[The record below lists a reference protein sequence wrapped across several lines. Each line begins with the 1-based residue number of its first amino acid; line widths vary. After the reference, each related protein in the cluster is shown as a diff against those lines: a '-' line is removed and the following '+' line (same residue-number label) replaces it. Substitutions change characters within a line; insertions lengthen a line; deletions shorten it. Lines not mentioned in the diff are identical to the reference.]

1 MPLVDGPSVD
11 IWVKASFD
19 PTGRPEDIVEKRTD
33 VHNGSKTGWGQ
44 FNYRMKFTLAL
55 PCEFPRL
62 KIAIHDAGYL
72 TDDAIGETAV
82 NLKRTINKLGG
93 EDSLEVPKTYLT
105 CSHPNFPGEDRGVV
119 MFSMT
124 ILTKE
129 EADEEPVGEAQEEPN
144 INPRLKRPSAGRG
157 FGGINFSISLPSL
170 SWNPFGNYIYVIGAI
185 AVLGVLISAAFM
197 LK

>member
-1 MPLVDGPSVD
+1 M
-11 IWVKASFD
+11 
-19 PTGRPEDIVEKRTD
+19 
-33 VHNGSKTGWGQ
+33 HNGSKTGWGQ
-44 FNYRMKFTLAL
+44 FNWRMKFNLTL
-55 PCEFPRL
+55 PCEFPRI
-62 KIAIHDAGYL
+62 KFAIHDSGYIS
-72 TDDAIGETAV
+72 DDSIGEAAI
-82 NLKRTINKLGG
+82 NLKRTINKLD
-93 EDSLEVPKTYLT
+93 EQDSVEVPKTFLT
-105 CSHPNFPGEDRGVV
+105 FSHPNFPGEDRGVL

-124 ILTKE
+124 ILPKE

-157 FGGINFSISLPSL
+157 FGGISFPSISLPSL